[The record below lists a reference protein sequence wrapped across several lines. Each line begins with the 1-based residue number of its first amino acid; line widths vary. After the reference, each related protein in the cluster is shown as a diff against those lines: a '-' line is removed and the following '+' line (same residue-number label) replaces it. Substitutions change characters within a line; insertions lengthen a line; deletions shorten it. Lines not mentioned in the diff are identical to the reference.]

1 MTHRILI
8 SLFLL
13 FACRAQAAIV
23 VDFESLPTPGA
34 GFYNGDTSAAGGLRS
49 NFQVIG
55 SRDNFGS
62 TEFVQRWSS
71 QGVQF
76 ENNFTPDFNSWSGWS
91 WSKVIDST
99 TAGFTNQYASF
110 PGGGADTNGNVQAGG
125 TYAVAF
131 GNTFFNLPTGVTLKS
146 LDIANTT
153 YAALSMRDG
162 DAFAKRFGGQSGND
176 PDFFRVTLSGFDQ
189 ADGKGNQVGSQVV
202 SLADFTSANSQLD
215 FIRDRWLRV
224 DLSGLSNARSL
235 SFRFESSD
243 VSGGFINTPVYVA
256 IDNLTFNAVPEPSSL
271 LLTFSSLMVL
281 TLHRRNRKS

>member
-224 DLSGLSNARSL
+224 DLSGLTMPVRCPFALNHRMYRAA
-235 SFRFESSD
+235 SSTHPFM
-243 VSGGFINTPVYVA
+243 S
-256 IDNLTFNAVPEPSSL
+256 PS
-271 LLTFSSLMVL
+271 T
-281 TLHRRNRKS
+281 T

>member
-110 PGGGADTNGNVQAGG
+110 P
-125 TYAVAF
+125 VA
-131 GNTFFNLPTGVTLKS
+131 
-146 LDIANTT
+146 
-153 YAALSMRDG
+153 
-162 DAFAKRFGGQSGND
+162 
-176 PDFFRVTLSGFDQ
+176 
-189 ADGKGNQVGSQVV
+189 
-202 SLADFTSANSQLD
+202 
-215 FIRDRWLRV
+215 
-224 DLSGLSNARSL
+224 AR
-235 SFRFESSD
+235 RHEW
-243 VSGGFINTPVYVA
+243 
-256 IDNLTFNAVPEPSSL
+256 
-271 LLTFSSLMVL
+271 
-281 TLHRRNRKS
+281 

>member
-1 MTHRILI
+1 MRL
-8 SLFLL
+8 
-13 FACRAQAAIV
+13 
-23 VDFESLPTPGA
+23 
-34 GFYNGDTSAAGGLRS
+34 
-49 NFQVIG
+49 
-55 SRDNFGS
+55 SRW
-62 TEFVQRWSS
+62 RR
-71 QGVQF
+71 
-76 ENNFTPDFNSWSGWS
+76 
-91 WSKVIDST
+91 
-99 TAGFTNQYASF
+99 
-110 PGGGADTNGNVQAGG
+110 ADTNGNVQAGG

-224 DLSGLSNARSL
+224 DLSGLNNARSL